1 MVFGVV
7 LGQERALRLLRRD
20 LETGRIA
27 HAYLFSGPEGVG
39 KRTTA
44 EFFACSILCLAPRER
59 PCGEC
64 RSCRL
69 FRMGN
74 HPNYYFLAPEQGGS
88 LGIALVKE
96 LLSKVY
102 RSASGY
108 RVAVIDQA
116 ESLTLEAQN
125 AMLKLLE
132 EPPRLVCFLLVTS
145 QKEAL
150 LPTVV
155 SRCRE
160 VKFGRLPRSVVA
172 ACLKERGFPPEE
184 AACLA
189 SLSGGSLGKA
199 LTLSEERVKIW
210 RERALELLVAPRL
223 RTLLSWEEV
232 KDKDLALTVLDFFT
246 LWVRDFL
253 VFQLTREPKLLLNG
267 DREEKFWEETD
278 LPLDYL
284 LVAGD
289 LADKARQWLRFNVR
303 PAVCLE
309 GLVVGLA
316 RKRGE

>member
-1 MVFGVV
+1 MAFGVV
-7 LGQERALRLLRRD
+7 LGQERALKQLKRD
-20 LETGRIA
+20 LKTGRIA

-39 KRTTA
+39 KRTAA
-44 EFFACSILCLAPRER
+44 EFFAHSLLCLAPGEK

-64 RSCRL
+64 RSCLL
-69 FRMGN
+69 FRAGS
-74 HPNYYFLAPEQGGS
+74 HPSYHFLAPDRGGS

-96 LLSKVY
+96 LLAKVS

-108 RVAVIDQA
+108 RVAVIDRA

-132 EPPRLVCFLLVTS
+132 EPPPLTCFLLVTS

-160 VKFGRLPRSVVA
+160 VKFGRLSRSVVA
-172 ACLKERGFPPEE
+172 ACLRERGFPPEE
-184 AACLA
+184 ATCLA
-189 SLSGGSLGKA
+189 ALSGGSLGKA
-199 LTLSEERVKIW
+199 LALSEERMKVW
-210 RERALELLVAPRL
+210 REKALELLVAPRL
-223 RTLLSWEEV
+223 RGLLSWEEV
-232 KDKDLALTVLDFFT
+232 KDRETAEAVLDFLT

-253 VFQLTREPKLLLNG
+253 VFQLTHEPELLVNR
-267 DREEKFWEETD
+267 DREKEFWEKSALSPE
-278 LPLDYL
+278 YL
-284 LVAGD
+284 LAAGS

-316 RKRGE
+316 REKGE